1 MKEMVPEQ
9 PVRKPNQEL
18 YLTKKVSPIYQPVPI
33 NRDYSQAFKA
43 RQSPPRY
50 TERPEPTPT
59 DVFLHALNYGAEGFK
74 EDGSIN
80 KSFD

>member
-1 MKEMVPEQ
+1 MKEMVQKQ

-18 YLTKKVSPIYQPVPI
+18 YLTKKVNPIYQPAPI
-33 NRDYSQAFKA
+33 NRDYSLAFKA

-50 TERPEPTPT
+50 TERHEPTPT
-59 DVFLHALNYGAEGFK
+59 DVFLHALKYGAEGFN

-80 KSFD
+80 QNFD